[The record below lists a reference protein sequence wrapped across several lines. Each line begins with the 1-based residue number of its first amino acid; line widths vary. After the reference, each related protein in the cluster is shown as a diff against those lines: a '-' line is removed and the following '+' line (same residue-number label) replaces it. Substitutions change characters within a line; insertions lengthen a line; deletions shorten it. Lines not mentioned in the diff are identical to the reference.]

1 MPESNPK
8 ILIVYGD
15 ETVRESLTTLLE
27 LEGFRTL
34 QTDNGR
40 IGLDVIRTA
49 SPDLMLLEIKMSDVD
64 GINLLREAKDL
75 NPNLLIIAIT
85 AYCDSY
91 SAAKAL
97 EAGAHEYLE
106 KPFPIREV
114 TKVVR
119 RAFSKPKIKKPTEA
133 LSIKW

>member
-15 ETVRESLTTLLE
+15 ETVRESLTTLME
-27 LEGFRTL
+27 REGFRTL
-34 QTDNGR
+34 QANSGT

-64 GINLLREAKDL
+64 GINLLRKAKDL
-75 NPNLLIIAIT
+75 DPNLLIIAIT

-91 SAAKAL
+91 SAARAL
-97 EAGAHEYLE
+97 EGGAYDYIER
-106 KPFPIREV
+106 PFPIREV

-119 RAFSKPKIKKPTEA
+119 QALSKPMLK
-133 LSIKW
+133 